1 MGANMSEEVELTPA
15 LTGILATA
23 YEPGGLI
30 CAYRFDSGV
39 AKPLRWRDVP
49 SIDNETDA
57 PSFSWLHAKIVDGKI
72 RQWLQ
77 TEEAIPEFIR
87 EFLLSTDNTPCLNST
102 SDGVYGTLVDIKM
115 EISDTGREKGALHFF
130 LDSRRLVTLRNQPL
144 CSTNLLRQA
153 VAGGESFNNTAELF
167 AGLLRCLGDGFT
179 DRIEALNEEV
189 DDIEESVLS
198 DRRSE
203 DRAALSA
210 IRRQLAELRRHINP
224 ERRLL
229 QQFNRLRLPWV
240 SLAAQE
246 GLTQSLDAFND
257 LHLTL
262 EALYERAKLLQEEIA
277 SQLSEQMN
285 RNLMALSILTAL
297 LMPATLVSGVFG
309 MNVAGL
315 PGLHDES
322 AFFIVMGVMIGLGV
336 ATVALLKWMKIW

>member
-1 MGANMSEEVELTPA
+1 MSEEMALMPA
-15 LTGILATA
+15 LSGILAGA

-30 CAYRFDSGV
+30 CAYRFDDGV
-39 AKPLRWRDVP
+39 PTAMRWRDVQA
-49 SIDNETDA
+49 SNIVA
-57 PSFSWLHAKIVDGKI
+57 PSFSWLHAKSVDGKI

-77 TEEAIPEFIR
+77 DEESIPEHIR
-87 EFLLSTDNTPCLNST
+87 AFLLSNETSPCLNSAA
-102 SDGVYGTLVDIKM
+102 GGMYGTLADIKM
-115 EISDTGREKGALHFF
+115 EISDTGTEKGVLHFF
-130 LDSRRLVTLRNQPL
+130 LDGGRLITLRNQAL
-144 CSTNLLRQA
+144 HSTNLLRQE
-153 VAGGESFNNTAELF
+153 VASGEVFANPVELF
-167 AGLLRCLGDGFT
+167 AGLLRCLGDGFNT
-179 DRIEALNEEV
+179 RVEILNDEV

-229 QQFNRLRLPWV
+229 QHFHRLRPAWV
-240 SLAAQE
+240 TPVAQE
-246 GLTQSLDAFND
+246 QLAQSMDAFNE

-277 SQLSEQMN
+277 SQMSEQMN

-297 LMPATLVSGVFG
+297 LMPATLVSGIFG

-315 PGLHDES
+315 PGIHDEY
-322 AFFIVMGVMIGLGV
+322 AFMVVIGLMLAMGL
-336 ATVALLKWMKIW
+336 ATVGLLKWMKIW

>member
-1 MGANMSEEVELTPA
+1 MSEEVALSPA
-15 LTGILATA
+15 LSGILAAA

-30 CAYRFDSGV
+30 CAYRFDNGV
-39 AKPLRWRDVP
+39 PTALRWRDMQTC
-49 SIDNETDA
+49 ELQGR
-57 PSFSWLHAKIVDGKI
+57 SFSWLHAKSVDSKI
-72 RQWLQ
+72 RHWLES
-77 TEEAIPEFIR
+77 EEAIPEHIR
-87 EFLLSTDNTPCLNST
+87 EFLLSSDTTPCLNAT
-102 SDGVYGTLVDIKM
+102 EDGIYGTLVDIKM
-115 EISDTGREKGALHFF
+115 EISDTGTEKGALHFF
-130 LDSRRLVTLRNQPL
+130 LDGRRLVTLRNQAL

-153 VAGGESFNNTAELF
+153 VAGGETFANTTELF

-179 DRIEALNEEV
+179 DRIEILNDEV

-210 IRRQLAELRRHINP
+210 IRRQLAELRRHITP

-229 QQFNRLRLPWV
+229 QQFNRSRPAWV
-240 SLAAQE
+240 TPAAQE
-246 GLTQSLDAFND
+246 QLAQSMDAFNE

-277 SQLSEQMN
+277 SQMSEQMN

-297 LMPATLVSGVFG
+297 LMPATLVSGIFG

-315 PGLHDES
+315 PGLHSEY
-322 AFFIVMGVMIGLGV
+322 AFLVVMGVMLVMGL
-336 ATVALLKWMKIW
+336 ATVGLLKWMKIW